1 MVEVFCSGGVGYLTV
16 IVGVLVG
23 YLGGF
28 IRENRYEIH
37 VWIEWSERSER
48 YLSFFIF
55 IFYFVINFVL
65 FVCRVWGGGG
75 VSKMGG
81 HTKNGGEGG

>member
-1 MVEVFCSGGVGYLTV
+1 MKLGKSAAAVVGSGSSRGFRLGGLGYLTV
-16 IVGVLVG
+16 IVGVLVV

-48 YLSFFIF
+48 YLSFFILF
-55 IFYFVINFVL
+55 FYFVNYFYFIFV
-65 FVCRVWGGGG
+65 
-75 VSKMGG
+75 
-81 HTKNGGEGG
+81 

>member
-1 MVEVFCSGGVGYLTV
+1 MKLGKSAAAVVGSGSGRGFCSGGVGYLTV
-16 IVGVLVG
+16 IVGVLVV

-48 YLSFFIF
+48 
-55 IFYFVINFVL
+55 
-65 FVCRVWGGGG
+65 
-75 VSKMGG
+75 
-81 HTKNGGEGG
+81 

>member
-1 MVEVFCSGGVGYLTV
+1 MKLGKSAAAVVGSGSSRGISFGGVGYLTV

-55 IFYFVINFVL
+55 IFYFVINFV
-65 FVCRVWGGGG
+65 
-75 VSKMGG
+75 
-81 HTKNGGEGG
+81 